1 MKSRC
6 GKMNLNGI
14 YLENIMYT
22 KRRQGQ
28 KNESPVETV
37 KRYATLKELLHARR
51 LEKERQDQKELEA
64 AMELVKLKCYLC

>member
-1 MKSRC
+1 MKSGC

-22 KRRQGQ
+22 KRRQGC
-28 KNESPVETV
+28 KKELMKTV
-37 KRYATLKELLHARR
+37 KRYATLRELLQAQR

-64 AMELVKLKCYLC
+64 AMELVRLKGYLS